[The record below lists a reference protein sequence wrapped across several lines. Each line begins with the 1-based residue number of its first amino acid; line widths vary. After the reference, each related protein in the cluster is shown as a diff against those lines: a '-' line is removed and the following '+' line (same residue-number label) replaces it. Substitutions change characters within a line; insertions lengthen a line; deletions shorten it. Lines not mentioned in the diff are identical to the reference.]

1 MNKERKTEIINYL
14 SSEFKNSQAVVIC
27 SFNGISH
34 KELENLRNDAKENNT
49 KVEVAKNTL
58 VQVAVKNADLGS
70 IEISGNNIFLWSQD
84 QISACKVADKFA
96 NLQNDKFEIKSGI
109 IEGKI
114 ADLET
119 VNKFAKLASK
129 EELIGMLLSVW
140 TAPAR
145 YFVCGLDNL
154 RAKKEEEA
162 A

>member
-1 MNKERKTEIINYL
+1 MNKEKKSEIINYL
-14 SSEFKNSQAVVIC
+14 SSEFKDSQAVVIC
-27 SFNGISH
+27 SYNEITH
-34 KELENLRNDAKENNT
+34 KELENLRHEAKENNT
-49 KVEVAKNTL
+49 KVQVAKNTL

-70 IEISGNNIFLWSQD
+70 IELSGNNIFLWSKD

-96 NLQNDKFEIKSGI
+96 NLQKNKFEITSGI

-114 ADLET
+114 ASLET

-154 RAKKEEEA
+154 REQKENKVA
-162 A
+162 